1 MRRLLPDSSP
11 WDVLLVAVLCATS
24 VFEGVVRDDLSWP
37 LFTTAF
43 AVFSIAATLW
53 RHRYPV
59 SVVVIVFGSQMVL
72 RLIATANG
80 VAWDAPWSMVVVL
93 VLPYALLARARPW
106 GVALGLTVILLFP
119 ARIALRGSVPRATA
133 ATVLLMTPALLGAAR
148 RFRAYRDRIER
159 ERARFEEREALAREI
174 HDTVAHRLAA
184 IAIQVQ
190 AARAEQA
197 TSPEDTRVKGQ
208 NPAAPDT
215 LDVIEEQAT
224 RALAEMRTIVK
235 SLRAHDD
242 APVEPLPQLNELT
255 TLGAGI
261 ELPVNVELAGPV
273 AALEPS
279 LQTTVYRIVRESV
292 TNAIRHALEPS
303 EVRVCVMADQQRVTV
318 EIRDDGREQ
327 TGPHSPGFGLTGMA
341 ERAQIW
347 GGTFEAGPAPAGG
360 WSVRA
365 VLPRKAAS

>member
-1 MRRLLPDSSP
+1 M
-11 WDVLLVAVLCATS
+11 DVFLVAALCTTS
-24 VFEGVVRDDLSWP
+24 VLEGLLRDDLSWP
-37 LFTTAF
+37 LLTTAF

-53 RHRYPV
+53 RHRHPV

-72 RLIATANG
+72 RLIASANG
-80 VAWDAPWSMVVVL
+80 VGWDAPWSMAIVL

-106 GVALGLTVILLFP
+106 GVAVGLTVILLFP
-119 ARIALRGSVPRATA
+119 ARIALRGSVSQATGA
-133 ATVLLMTPALLGAAR
+133 AILLMTPALLGAAR
-148 RFRAYRDRIER
+148 RFREYRDQIER

-190 AARAEQA
+190 AARAEQT

-208 NPAAPDT
+208 NAAAPDT

-273 AALEPS
+273 GALEPS
-279 LQTTVYRIVRESV
+279 LQATIYRIAREAV
-292 TNAIRHALEPS
+292 TNAIRHALEPT
-303 EVRVCVMADQQRVTV
+303 EVQVSVLANQQRVTV
-318 EIRDDGREQ
+318 EVHDDGREQ
-327 TGPHSPGFGLTGMA
+327 TGPHRSGFGLTGMA
-341 ERAQIW
+341 ERAQLW
-347 GGTFEAGPAPAGG
+347 GGTLEAGPAATGG

-365 VLPRKAAS
+365 ILPSKAAS